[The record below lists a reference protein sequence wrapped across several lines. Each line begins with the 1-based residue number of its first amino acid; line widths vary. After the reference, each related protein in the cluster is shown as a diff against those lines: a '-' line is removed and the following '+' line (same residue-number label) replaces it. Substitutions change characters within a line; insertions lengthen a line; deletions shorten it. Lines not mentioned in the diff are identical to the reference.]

1 MKRKVR
7 RFLRFIFKNRVP
19 MLGIYALV
27 ITIVAVSLF
36 SHEIRTEKNETTET
50 SESVVTELSTE
61 PEWVYFEASAYC
73 SCRKCCGKWADN
85 RPTDKYGNEIV
96 YGAAS
101 IPLEEGVSIAAD
113 WDILPK
119 GTVVEIEGYGVYT
132 VEDTGADIKG
142 YKIDIFFD
150 SHVIA
155 EAFGR
160 KTVAIRI
167 LEVGGGLSEN
177 KG

>member
-1 MKRKVR
+1 MKKRLR
-7 RFLRFIFKNRVP
+7 RFLVFLFKNRVTV
-19 MLGIYALV
+19 LGIYALV

-36 SHEIRTEKNETTET
+36 SHQRSTASTEAE
-50 SESVVTELSTE
+50 ESVVSELSTE
-61 PEWVYFEASAYC
+61 PEWEYFEASAYC
-73 SCRKCCGKWADN
+73 SCRKCCGKWADD
-85 RPTDKYGNEIV
+85 RPTDEYGDEIV

-101 IPLEEGVSIAAD
+101 IPLEEGKSIAAD

-132 VEDTGADIKG
+132 VQDTGEDIKG

-160 KTVAIRI
+160 KSVAIRI
-167 LEVGGGLSEN
+167 LDEGVVE
-177 KG
+177 

>member
-1 MKRKVR
+1 MKRKER
-7 RFLRFIFKNRVP
+7 KFLGFLFKNRVAV
-19 MLGIYALV
+19 LGIYALV

-36 SHEIRTEKNETTET
+36 SHQISTAMTETT
-50 SESVVTELSTE
+50 ESVVTELSTE
-61 PEWVYFEASAYC
+61 PEWEYFEASAYC

-85 RPTDKYGNEIV
+85 RPTDKYGDEIV

-132 VEDTGADIKG
+132 VEDTGEDIKG
-142 YKIDIFFD
+142 YKIDIYFD

-160 KTVAIRI
+160 KCVAIRI
-167 LEVGGGLSEN
+167 LEEGGGSSEN